1 MAVQKK
7 NYQKSKKA
15 HQLAKLM
22 APALPRVIERPRL
35 FRLLDRAG
43 KHPVTWIVGPP
54 GAGKTTL
61 VASYLKARKRR
72 ALWYRLDEGDA
83 DLSSFFYYLAQTAH
97 NLSPRRKDRL
107 PALTPDYFLGLT
119 TFVQR
124 FFERLCERLP
134 QKCAIVFDNY
144 QDVPPAASLHE
155 FLPLALGE
163 IPPQVS
169 VIVISRELPP
179 ASCARLQAEQRL
191 VTIAAEHFTLTDRET
206 RALISLHVPRFVPG
220 AQRDATRLVRVAQ
233 GWVAGVILVLEQI
246 DNNPSAR
253 NIDPQTSLTAIFR
266 YLAAE
271 AFGRAAPDRQ
281 VFLLRTS
288 VLPEMTAKIA
298 ASLTGFPW
306 AEEYLT
312 SLYQARYFTEQVEH
326 TGHAERW
333 YRYHPLFR
341 DCLLEFAAK
350 HYSLEELRVL
360 RQKGAQLFIE
370 AGHAEQGVGLLRAAR
385 DWDAVGQQAM
395 VLAPL
400 LVQQGRLRTFEVWVE
415 EVATKSAG
423 DNPWVSYWLAICR
436 VAYDPAQSIR
446 LLEGALAHFKKNND
460 TIGWLAAW
468 SVLVGSAIVQ
478 LADLSDLDRWIDE
491 LPYALP
497 KDLPPLPP
505 ELELQVID
513 AVATALV
520 WRQPGLVRTD
530 RWVEKVAELKTRFT
544 IEGQVLPLFCVETY
558 YLWMGDIPAAR
569 AALETLK
576 NGLARRRE
584 PASAGVCAY
593 AESTIAWYEADT
605 ERCRATI
612 AAAIAIS
619 QREGTYAWL
628 HLSCAQGVYNELFAG
643 NLAQAEWFLERCRP
657 PDFIKRGVVVAH
669 HRFLAGWCKLQAN
682 DFQGACAEGD
692 PDSCSTRAVAG
703 PFSEA
708 LYCIQAGYVRL
719 GLGEIDTA
727 ERFATRGAET
737 AAWMNSDYLQHGA
750 NFLEALIAFARGD
763 ETSGYGALRNALQIG
778 RRRDLMGCAGWH
790 APSVAHLCAK
800 ALEAGIEVDYV
811 KTLLKKRW
819 LPLPE
824 DAYHIDAWP
833 WPVKIYTL
841 GEFRIL
847 IDDEPLVKKRKAPHR
862 LMDFLKTVIAFGG
875 SNVPATKLMDT
886 LWPESD
892 GAAAKENLDKTLQ
905 RLRHLSG
912 HENMLPVR
920 QARISLNPELCW
932 VDAWAFEKLLDSK
945 PDDRSSLRKAISL
958 YKGSFLSDDE
968 EVLWTHSMRHRLH
981 SRYSQATVTLGE

>member
-191 VTIAAEHFTLTDRET
+191 VTIAAEQFTLTDRET

-584 PASAGVCAY
+584 
-593 AESTIAWYEADT
+593 
-605 ERCRATI
+605 
-612 AAAIAIS
+612 
-619 QREGTYAWL
+619 
-628 HLSCAQGVYNELFAG
+628 
-643 NLAQAEWFLERCRP
+643 
-657 PDFIKRGVVVAH
+657 
-669 HRFLAGWCKLQAN
+669 QAN

-920 QARISLNPELCW
+920 QARISLNPE
-932 VDAWAFEKLLDSK
+932 F
-945 PDDRSSLRKAISL
+945 
-958 YKGSFLSDDE
+958 F
-968 EVLWTHSMRHRLH
+968 
-981 SRYSQATVTLGE
+981 